1 MVYIF
6 LLLTILFWGT
16 TPVVE
21 KSALNNTSPFIG
33 LTIRSTVVVVILWI
47 ATLLTGKLNIL
58 FKSDTKTIILFS
70 LSGILASLLGM
81 LTYYSALKLDLSS
94 RVVPLAA
101 TYPLISALWAYIF
114 LGEQLTL
121 PRIIGTILIITGI
134 LLVK

>member
-33 LTIRSTVVVVILWI
+33 LTIRSTVVVIILWI
-47 ATLLTGKLNIL
+47 ATLITGKLNIL

>member
-6 LLLTILFWGT
+6 LLLTVLFWGT

-21 KSALNNTSPFIG
+21 KVGLNKTTPFIG
-33 LTIRSTVVVVILWI
+33 LTIRSTVVAIILWI
-47 ATLLTGKLNIL
+47 ITLITGKLNIIL
-58 FKSDTKTIILFS
+58 RQDTKTVILFS

-94 RVVPLAA
+94 RIVPLAA
-101 TYPLISALWAYIF
+101 TYPLVTSLWAYLF
-114 LGEQLTL
+114 LGESLT
-121 PRIIGTILIITGI
+121 PQRIIGTILIVAGI